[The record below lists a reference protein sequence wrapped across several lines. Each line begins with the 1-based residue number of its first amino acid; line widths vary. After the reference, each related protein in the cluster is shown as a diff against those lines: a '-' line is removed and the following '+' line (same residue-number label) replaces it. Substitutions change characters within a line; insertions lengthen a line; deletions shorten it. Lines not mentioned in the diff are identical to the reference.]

1 MRIDGIGLQAHW
13 GLDYPSIDEI
23 ETSILK
29 IHEAGFRV
37 HFTELDIDVLPNLW
51 EIEGADLSD
60 NFKSNDQLNPYKSSL
75 PDSISDLLSDRYSEI
90 FELFDKHNDKI
101 DRVTFWGLSDGH
113 SWKNDW
119 PAKGRTNYPL
129 LFDRENNPKKAY
141 KDIMML
147 FNEK

>member
-1 MRIDGIGLQAHW
+1 M
-13 GLDYPSIDEI
+13 E
-23 ETSILK
+23 
-29 IHEAGFRV
+29 
-37 HFTELDIDVLPNLW
+37 
-51 EIEGADLSD
+51 
-60 NFKSNDQLNPYKSSL
+60 
-75 PDSISDLLSDRYSEI
+75 SDLLSDRYTEI